1 MAIWEYKV
9 ITSGKGGFANPA
21 LLEKFLNDLGKEE
34 WDILHFQAQPDN
46 ALAFTGIARRSTQRD
61 WTLEDAA
68 AAAARSEADKLRA
81 EFEAKF
87 KGAGAAASAPGA
99 DEEKPVTLAEEKNA
113 ADDGFR
119 RVRNTEGDLDPDAPD
134 EEAKDEWDMLTS
146 ENELPTFFEA
156 IRPHMRRNQRGPG
169 MSVGVEHLAKK
180 WDFSDQ
186 DIKGALV
193 ECGFVIPDDEDAPPV
208 YLEYEGDLY
217 WLNLNRRGELWLNTK
232 EKPRPVFRTVQA
244 QRVAP
249 EAAGEQ
255 APEAGGWKPE
265 ARGQETGDGESVP
278 AKTGA
283 DTQKAEARGRR
294 PEGRPSEGHSS
305 ESSASRNPPSGRAE
319 GEPLPSGPALL
330 EKIRPLMRRNRRGPG
345 GSGSTSFLS
354 RGLKCTEA
362 DLMTAFATLGL
373 TLPAAGEK
381 PVEVEIGREVWWLN
395 QDQRGGIWIN
405 GQEKAEGGERKP
417 ATEERTPEAGG
428 GKPEDRES
436 AVVDAAADARGTE
449 RPPKEQQLPLE
460 PARAPAPAAGNIFAA
475 VRLLLKETKTG
486 AVAGKVDRLAEE
498 LGKTP
503 GDFTA
508 ALVAAGLVVPEKA
521 REKPVFAEHAGE
533 IFWFNRNAKD
543 ELWLNAKASKFAD
556 GARKSERRGRSVKK
570 PATE

>member
-1 MAIWEYKV
+1 MGVGSRITQSSMAIWEYKV
-9 ITSGKGGFANPA
+9 ITSGKGGFATPA

-87 KGAGAAASAPGA
+87 KGVGAAAPATAA
-99 DEEKPVTLAEEKNA
+99 DEEKPVTLAGEKA
-113 ADDGFR
+113 ATDEGFR
-119 RVRNTEGDLDPDAPD
+119 RVRNTEGDLDPDAP
-134 EEAKDEWDMLTS
+134 EEEKDEWDMLTS

-180 WDFSDQ
+180 WDFSDE

-193 ECGFVIPDDEDAPPV
+193 ECGFVVPDDEDAPPV
-208 YLEYEGDLY
+208 YIEYEGDLY

-232 EKPRPVFRTVQA
+232 EKPRPVFRTVQG
-244 QRVAP
+244 QRVA
-249 EAAGEQ
+249 AAAAAPGGEGEGRGTGDGGQ
-255 APEAGGWKPE
+255 KPEAGGRTAEDGRQKTE
-265 ARGQETGDGESVP
+265 GQ
-278 AKTGA
+278 GA
-283 DTQKAEARGRR
+283 DQSMSRDPQSTKAA
-294 PEGRPSEGHSS
+294 
-305 ESSASRNPPSGRAE
+305 
-319 GEPLPSGPALL
+319 EPLPAGPALL

-362 DLMTAFATLGL
+362 DLMAAFATLGL
-373 TLPAAGEK
+373 ILPATAGEK
-381 PVEVEIGREVWWLN
+381 PIEVEIGREVWWLN
-395 QDQRGGIWIN
+395 QDQRGGVWIN
-405 GQEKAEGGERKP
+405 GQEKVAAGD
-417 ATEERTPEAGG
+417 RTPETGQQGTGG
-428 GKPEDRES
+428 GES
-436 AVVDAAADARGTE
+436 ADAKPTADGQGTGNGG
-449 RPPKEQQLPLE
+449 PLTGVTGV
-460 PARAPAPAAGNIFAA
+460 PAAGNIFAA

-498 LGKTP
+498 LGKSP
-503 GDFTA
+503 ADFTA
-508 ALVAAGLVVPEKA
+508 TLVTAGLAVPEKS

-556 GARKSERRGRSVKK
+556 GEKKPARRGRSAKK
-570 PATE
+570 SDAG